1 MFYCYKSHKHRSG
14 ASHFSHFCY
23 SMPYL
28 RGSMDKR
35 RLEQYSSAY
44 TLSDMELFIFPE
56 LLYAG
61 LLANIMSPRIW
72 TWRSDPWF
80 AGIERMNETQKL
92 HRVKQFI
99 MDNYQFNLDLETW
112 GLTDKDTEIAR
123 FSEFID
129 IDMLKRSNALFGY
142 EGDKYYFDIGIR
154 KHFGLDSYT
163 DDIIP
168 YWKTETVEAMD
179 AFAQKEGYTQRAGE
193 CVSLA
198 MLYAAAAFIVARVPL
213 AKIFLLGTPLH
224 SQNFIMASHGILT
237 NNRRIVTKAMWF
249 NGTEISAKARRA
261 LENEKVTIV
270 AHNSGILHYF
280 YPEATIDRAAYDEFK
295 HALSN
300 YLTSD
305 LSFGIIAS
313 FLRGYPEFRK
323 FAQFRRKVESRVC
336 YVTAEKAF
344 AYEADTKLSL
354 SEAAGRQKILTDIEC
369 DETYREPLPAH
380 IIVDDVEAALIKEKI
395 KLSDEAAPA
404 KIRAHI
410 AAVLPAAD
418 ADAFMAAFIP
428 FVHCVPKLADEGKTF
443 TKGFVIGITPD
454 MERDAVIEYLAG
466 HRSESTAV
474 DLAFYAYRD
483 LTRIDDAAPYMHAA
497 LNRSPVLWE
506 RTKGMDAQTVFAY
519 LGTFRGESLYGES
532 RIAQPDECVNYLSAD
547 GTERA
552 VCMAVWFKKKDP
564 SASVEIRSDT
574 TATVKAGG
582 ETFVF
587 TGAKSI
593 PFSYTL

>member
-1 MFYCYKSHKHRSG
+1 
-14 ASHFSHFCY
+14 
-23 SMPYL
+23 
-28 RGSMDKR
+28 MDKR

-72 TWRSDPWF
+72 AWREDAWF
-80 AGIERMNETQKL
+80 AGIERMNETQRL
-92 HRVKQFI
+92 HRVKQYI

-112 GLTDKDTEIAR
+112 GLTDKAAEIAR
-123 FSEFID
+123 FSDFID
-129 IDMLKRSNALFGY
+129 VDMLKRSNALFGY
-142 EGDKYYFDIGIR
+142 EGDTYYFDIGIR
-154 KHFGLDSYT
+154 KHFGLDTYT

-179 AFAQKEGYTQRAGE
+179 AFLLKEGYAQKAGE

-198 MLYAAAAFIVARVPL
+198 LLYAAAAFIVARVPL
-213 AKIFLLGTPLH
+213 EKIFLLGTPLH
-224 SQNFIMASHGILT
+224 SQNFIMAGHGILT

-270 AHNSGILHYF
+270 AHASGILHYF
-280 YPEATIDRAAYDEFK
+280 YPEASIDKPAYDGFK
-295 HALSN
+295 QALSS

-305 LSFGIIAS
+305 LSYGIVAS

-323 FAQFRRKVESRVC
+323 FGQFRRKGESRSC

-380 IIVDDVEAALIKEKI
+380 VIIDDIEAAFVKEKI
-395 KLSDEAAPA
+395 RLTEGGSAE
-404 KIRAHI
+404 KIRSLVGASL
-410 AAVLPAAD
+410 APAD
-418 ADAFMAAFIP
+418 ADAFVTAFIA
-428 FVHCVPKLADEGKTF
+428 FAHCIPRLADEGKTF
-443 TKGFVIGITPD
+443 VQGFPIALTPD
-454 MERDAVIEYLAG
+454 MERDAVIDYLAA
-466 HRSESTAV
+466 HRAGSTTI
-474 DLAFYAYRD
+474 DLSFHAYRD
-483 LTRIDDAAPYMHAA
+483 LTRIDDVAPFMHAA
-497 LNRSPVLWE
+497 LGRSPVLLD
-506 RTKGMDAQTVFAY
+506 RTKGMDAQAVFDY
-519 LGTFRGESLYGES
+519 LGTFRTESLYGEK
-532 RIAQPDECVNYLSAD
+532 RIAQPDECVNYRAAD
-547 GTERA
+547 GTEKA

-564 SASVEIRSDT
+564 SSAVEIRCDT
-574 TATVKAGG
+574 SATVKAGG

-587 TGAKSI
+587 TGAKPV
-593 PFSYTL
+593 PFSFTL